1 MYLVDTGFLILL
13 SCHVCPTP
21 ALPPG
26 DLLSVCYQLEVSL
39 LTILEFLDL
48 DRQHMQNGL
57 LPDINQTYILTNSIR
72 YDGEVMRALLGGK
85 LSTSDFLKLEHTPL
99 ADIVAEEPGNEHYRK
114 GLMEPSGKVKG
125 GAGE

>member
-1 MYLVDTGFLILL
+1 M
-13 SCHVCPTP
+13 
-21 ALPPG
+21 
-26 DLLSVCYQLEVSL
+26 SL
-39 LTILEFLDL
+39 LTILEFLNP

-85 LSTSDFLKLEHTPL
+85 LSSSDFLKLEHTPL

-125 GAGE
+125 GAGKFVGGAVEQCVCVRVCMNVCMCYVVV